1 MIKMMN
7 SLFKNHR
14 PTKVF
19 ILMSFLFVAYPS
31 CTKYDL
37 IQIDNATTLLPTL
50 SAYKI
55 FKGDPTDLM
64 PSDGFQLYELATPLF
79 TDYAEK
85 QRLIKLPSGTHLKS
99 LGDGLPEFP
108 DETILVKTF
117 YYFKDKRKPN
127 LGKRLIETRIL
138 IKTEGKWSVGTYL
151 WNDLQTEAILQT
163 MGSNQNVNWTD
174 ETGLSKNI
182 NYHIPS
188 PIECTTCHQSAHTIL
203 PIGTKLRNMNRDV
216 QRNGLNIN
224 QLEYLKNADILETLN
239 TSNITKLPNW
249 QNSSIKISDRARAY
263 FDINCAHC
271 HNKQGYSAETKLF
284 FDFETTIDNSKIV
297 DKKKSI
303 ISKMSASNS
312 KDRMPKLGTTV
323 IDEKGLELIK
333 SYINSL

>member
-1 MIKMMN
+1 MMYL
-7 SLFKNHR
+7 LFKNHT

-19 ILMSFLFVAYPS
+19 LLISCLLFAYAS
-31 CTKYDL
+31 CTKYDF
-37 IQIDNATTLLPTL
+37 IQLDNVTTLLPNL
-50 SAYKI
+50 SDYKI
-55 FKGDPTDLM
+55 FKGNPQDLTPTD
-64 PSDGFQLYELATPLF
+64 SFQLYELATSLF

-85 QRLIKLPSGTHLKS
+85 QRLVKLPLGTNLKS

-117 YYFKDKRKPN
+117 YYFKDKRTPT
-127 LGKRLIETRIL
+127 LGKRLIETRIF

-151 WNDLQTEAILQT
+151 WNDNQTEAALQT
-163 MGSNQNVNWTD
+163 IGSNQNVNWTD
-174 ETGLSKNI
+174 ETGLSKSI

-224 QLEYLKNADILETLN
+224 QLEYLQNANILEALN

-249 QNSSIKISDRARAY
+249 QNTSIKLSERARAY

-271 HNKQGYSAETKLF
+271 HNKQGYSAGTKLF
-284 FDFETTIDNSKIV
+284 FDFETTVDNSKIV
-297 DKKKSI
+297 DKKKLI
-303 ISKMSASNS
+303 ISRMSAAKIQN
-312 KDRMPKLGTTV
+312 RMPKLGTTV
-323 IDEKGLELIK
+323 IDDKGLELIK